1 MTSRKTQNL
10 GLPQWALND
19 HPDFVTEMNEAYRKI
34 DAAITSLQEEIEE
47 LNNRLS
53 TYIGKEIKNE

>member
-10 GLPQWALND
+10 ELPQWELND
-19 HPDFVTEMNEAYRKI
+19 HPDFLTEMNEAYRKI
-34 DAAITSLQEEIEE
+34 DGAITSLQEEVEE

-53 TYIGKEIKNE
+53 TYIGRRLKNE

>member
-10 GLPQWALND
+10 GLPQWTLND
-19 HPDFVTEMNEAYRKI
+19 HPDFVTEMSEAYRKI
-34 DAAITSLQEEIEE
+34 DAAITSLQEEVEE

-53 TYIGKEIKNE
+53 TYIGREIKNE